1 MAYVNAVLVGIF
13 TGGAYAL
20 IAVSITLMFRSTG
33 VLSFAHAAF
42 ASVGAYVYADLAGS
56 REWPAVPAAL
66 VALLVT
72 MVYGMAVER
81 LAIRP
86 VRHSNST
93 TKLMAT
99 LGVLAL
105 TTGLLLLVYGFQ
117 PTSAPLLLPDRL
129 VSIGSLRITYQ
140 QVTVLVVAGIAAGVL
155 GWFLQTTRFGIAVR
169 AVAQNAETSRL
180 MGVSLTQV
188 ARFNWLLGSALA
200 GATGIL
206 LAPLSPI
213 TAATFTLLLAKAL
226 TGTLFGGLMSLPLS
240 FAGGISV
247 GVLDSLTIMQSS
259 SPGAKELVTLVVVV
273 ALLVFRKNWAPDM
286 VIAPAAELKKPNV
299 VLDRLRQVLS
309 GPWSRLGPRAPLIV
323 ASAVLAFL
331 IFNQIQQGNTS
342 SGYWGF
348 VGARGLFFVIEA
360 LSLVVLVGWGGQASL
375 MHGAYVGIGAFSTAY
390 LVVERGMPLE
400 LAIVVAGLV
409 GMFMGALA
417 GLPALRLSGL
427 QFGIASLA
435 FAGAA
440 SEWLFRR
447 PEFPK
452 SLPRGTFFGVDLF
465 DDFNLFLVMLPI
477 TILVYLAV
485 WSLRRST
492 FGPLLLSARDA
503 GTTVAHFGADPKRTR
518 IAAFMMASFIASL
531 GGALYGVLLTRFTP
545 FDFSLILSISLLLNA
560 VVGGIE
566 SLSGPVIA
574 GIVFGIIPQLIQ
586 KESGPSASAL
596 PDVIAGA
603 TVILLIALRPRGLA
617 SLFERKHPPGS
628 GRPDDGPA
636 LSHRGTHSGRFDL
649 VIGRRVEQAHQ
660 SGVSG
665 QNVQLASVANQPAY
679 VKGASDDDTEF
690 VRPDIGDVKKVLRS
704 PTRKSSREMS
714 QTDFSPASSKGARR

>member
-56 REWPAVPAAL
+56 REWPPVLGAL
-66 VALLVT
+66 VALAVT
-72 MVYGMAVER
+72 MAYGMAVER

-86 VRHSNST
+86 VRHGSST
-93 TKLMAT
+93 TKLIAT

-105 TTGLLLLVYGFQ
+105 TTGLLLLVYGFE

-129 VSIGSLRITYQ
+129 VSLGSLRITYQ
-140 QVTVLVVAGIAAGVL
+140 QVTVLIVAGVAAGVL

-200 GATGIL
+200 GITGIL
-206 LAPLSPI
+206 LAPLSPV

-226 TGTLFGGLMSLPLS
+226 TGTLFGGLMSLPLA
-240 FAGGISV
+240 FAGGIAV
-247 GVLDSLTIMQSS
+247 GVLDSLTIMKSS
-259 SPGAKELVTLVVVV
+259 SPGAKELVTLIVVVG
-273 ALLVFRKNWAPDM
+273 LLVFRRSWAPEM
-286 VIAPAAELKKPNV
+286 ITAPAAEMKRPNV
-299 VLDRLRQVLS
+299 VLNRIRATLA

-323 ASAVLAFL
+323 AVTILAVL
-331 IFNQIQQGNTS
+331 IGNQIQQGNTS

-360 LSLVVLVGWGGQASL
+360 LSLVILVGWGGQASL
-375 MHGAYVGIGAFSTAY
+375 MHGAYVGIGAFTTAY
-390 LVVERGMPLE
+390 LVVERGVPLE
-400 LAIVVAGLV
+400 LAIVLAGVAGML
-409 GMFMGALA
+409 MGALA

-465 DDFNLFLVMLPI
+465 DDLNLFLVMLPI
-477 TILVYLAV
+477 TIILYALV
-485 WSLRRST
+485 WNLRRST
-492 FGPLLLSARDA
+492 FGPLLLSSRDA
-503 GTTVAHFGADPKRTR
+503 GTTVAHFGADPRRTR

-545 FDFSLILSISLLLNA
+545 FDFSLILSITLLLNA

-566 SLSGPVIA
+566 SMSGPLIA
-574 GIVFGIIPQLIQ
+574 GIVFGIVPQLIQ

-617 SLFERKHPPGS
+617 SLFERPKSRGS
-628 GRPDDGPA
+628 TEGSDGGPA
-636 LSHRGTHSGRFDL
+636 ITHRGAHSGRFDF
-649 VIGRRVEQAHQ
+649 VIGRREARARE
-660 SGVSG
+660 SGNVAGRPGRLRHEAGIDNTAVIEVSA
-665 QNVQLASVANQPAY
+665 QQETE
-679 VKGASDDDTEF
+679 DT
-690 VRPDIGDVKKVLRS
+690 VGNTSIAMSATGSATRS
-704 PTRKSSREMS
+704 T
-714 QTDFSPASSKGARR
+714 KGARR

>member
-42 ASVGAYVYADLAGS
+42 ASVGAYVYADLSGAK
-56 REWPAVPAAL
+56 EWPTVLAAVA
-66 VALLVT
+66 ALLVT
-72 MVYGMAVER
+72 MAYGMAVER

-86 VRHSNST
+86 VRHGSST
-93 TKLMAT
+93 TKLIAT

-105 TTGLLLLVYGFQ
+105 TTGLLLLIYGFD

-129 VSIGSLRITYQ
+129 VSLGTLRITYQ
-140 QVTVLVVAGIAAGVL
+140 QVAVLLVAGVAAGFL

-169 AVAQNAETSRL
+169 AVAQNAETARL

-200 GATGIL
+200 GMTGIL

-226 TGTLFGGLMSLPLS
+226 TGTLFGGLLSLPLS
-240 FAGGISV
+240 FAGGITV
-247 GVLDSLTIMQSS
+247 GVLDSLTIMKSS
-259 SPGAKELVTLVVVV
+259 SPGAKELVTLVVVI
-273 ALLVFRKNWAPDM
+273 ALLVFKRSWAPDM
-286 VIAPAAELKKPNV
+286 VTTPAAELKRPNLVLERIRAV
-299 VLDRLRQVLS
+299 VAR
-309 GPWSRLGPRAPLIV
+309 PWSRLGPRGPLIV
-323 ASAVLAFL
+323 SIVLLAVL

-348 VGARGLFFVIEA
+348 VGSRGLFFVIEA

-375 MHGAYVGIGAFSTAY
+375 MHGAYVGIGAFTTAY
-390 LVVERGMPLE
+390 FVVERGMPLE
-400 LAIVVAGLV
+400 ISIVLAGLV
-409 GMFMGALA
+409 GMLMGALA

-452 SLPRGTFFGVDLF
+452 SLPRGTFFGIDLF
-465 DDFNLFLVMLPI
+465 DDLNLFLVMLPI
-477 TILVYLAV
+477 TILLYLVV
-485 WSLRRST
+485 WNLRRST

-566 SLSGPVIA
+566 SMSGPLIA
-574 GIVFGIIPQLIQ
+574 GIVFGIVPQLLQ

-617 SLFERKHPPGS
+617 SLFERKHGDQNDRGGDPS
-628 GRPDDGPA
+628 
-636 LSHRGTHSGRFDL
+636 SVVHRGSRSGRFDL
-649 VIGRRVEQAHQ
+649 VVGRHESKFANP
-660 SGVSG
+660 GVVSN
-665 QNVQLASVANQPAY
+665 QSVATA
-679 VKGASDDDTEF
+679 VLDVGDFGLDDTE
-690 VRPDIGDVKKVLRS
+690 VVQSVGLQDQVGPMRNSQSRIKEWANRTQREARP
-704 PTRKSSREMS
+704 
-714 QTDFSPASSKGARR
+714 

>member
-1 MAYVNAVLVGIF
+1 MAYVNAILVGIF

-42 ASVGAYVYADLAGS
+42 ASLGAYVYADLAGS
-56 REWPAVPAAL
+56 REWPPVLGAL
-66 VALLVT
+66 VALAVT
-72 MVYGMAVER
+72 MAYGMAVER

-86 VRHSNST
+86 VRHGSST
-93 TKLMAT
+93 TKLIVT

-105 TTGLLLLVYGFQ
+105 TTGLLLLVYGFE

-129 VSIGSLRITYQ
+129 VSLGSLRITYQ
-140 QVTVLVVAGIAAGVL
+140 QVTVLIVAGVAAGVL

-200 GATGIL
+200 GITGIL
-206 LAPLSPI
+206 LAPLSPV

-226 TGTLFGGLMSLPLS
+226 TGTLFGGLMSLPLA
-240 FAGGISV
+240 FAGGIAV
-247 GVLDSLTIMQSS
+247 GVLDSLTIMKSS
-259 SPGAKELVTLVVVV
+259 SPGAKELVTLIVVVG
-273 ALLVFRKNWAPDM
+273 LLVFRRSWAPEM
-286 VIAPAAELKKPNV
+286 ITAPAAEMKRPNV
-299 VLDRLRQVLS
+299 VLDRIRATLA

-323 ASAVLAFL
+323 AVMILSVL
-331 IFNQIQQGNTS
+331 IGNQIQQGNTS

-375 MHGAYVGIGAFSTAY
+375 MHGAYVGIGAFTTAY
-390 LVVERGMPLE
+390 LVVERGVPLE
-400 LAIVVAGLV
+400 LAIVLAGVAGML
-409 GMFMGALA
+409 MGALA

-465 DDFNLFLVMLPI
+465 DDLNLFLVMLPI
-477 TILVYLAV
+477 TIILYVLVWNLK
-485 WSLRRST
+485 RST
-492 FGPLLLSARDA
+492 FGPLLLSSRDA

-545 FDFSLILSISLLLNA
+545 FDFSLILSITLLLNA

-566 SLSGPVIA
+566 SMSGPLIA
-574 GIVFGIIPQLIQ
+574 GIVFGIIPQLVQ
-586 KESGPSASAL
+586 TESGPSASAL

-617 SLFERKHPPGS
+617 SLFERPKSRGS
-628 GRPDDGPA
+628 TEGSDDGPA
-636 LSHRGTHSGRFDL
+636 VSHRGAHSGRFDF
-649 VIGRRVEQAHQ
+649 VIGRRESRAGQ
-660 SGVSG
+660 SGGVRKTSVRSGSAVSG
-665 QNVQLASVANQPAY
+665 SGDRALQAEI
-679 VKGASDDDTEF
+679 DDTAVIEVGTLQEMQGT
-690 VRPDIGDVKKVLRS
+690 VRNGSSGMPVTGSATR
-704 PTRKSSREMS
+704 PT
-714 QTDFSPASSKGARR
+714 KGARR

>member
-20 IAVSITLMFRSTG
+20 IA
-33 VLSFAHAAF
+33 
-42 ASVGAYVYADLAGS
+42 
-56 REWPAVPAAL
+56 REWPPVLGAL
-66 VALLVT
+66 VALAVT
-72 MVYGMAVER
+72 MAYGMAVER

-86 VRHSNST
+86 VRHGSST
-93 TKLMAT
+93 TKLIAT

-105 TTGLLLLVYGFQ
+105 TTGLLLLVYGFE

-129 VSIGSLRITYQ
+129 VSLGSLRITYQ
-140 QVTVLVVAGIAAGVL
+140 QVTVLIVAGVAAGVL

-200 GATGIL
+200 GITGIL
-206 LAPLSPI
+206 LAPLSPV

-226 TGTLFGGLMSLPLS
+226 TGTLFGGLMSLPLA
-240 FAGGISV
+240 FAGGIAV
-247 GVLDSLTIMQSS
+247 GVLDSLTIMKSS
-259 SPGAKELVTLVVVV
+259 SPGAKELVTLIVVVG
-273 ALLVFRKNWAPDM
+273 LLVFRRSWAPEM
-286 VIAPAAELKKPNV
+286 ITAPAAEMKRPNV
-299 VLDRLRQVLS
+299 VLNRIRATLA

-323 ASAVLAFL
+323 AVTILAVL
-331 IFNQIQQGNTS
+331 IGNQIQQGNTS

-360 LSLVVLVGWGGQASL
+360 LSLVILVGWGGQASL
-375 MHGAYVGIGAFSTAY
+375 MHGAYVGIGAFTTAY
-390 LVVERGMPLE
+390 LVVERGVPLE
-400 LAIVVAGLV
+400 LAIVLAGVAGML
-409 GMFMGALA
+409 MGALA

-465 DDFNLFLVMLPI
+465 DDLNLFLVMLPI
-477 TILVYLAV
+477 TIILYVLV
-485 WSLRRST
+485 WNLRRST
-492 FGPLLLSARDA
+492 FGPLLLSSRDA
-503 GTTVAHFGADPKRTR
+503 GTTVAHFG
-518 IAAFMMASFIASL
+518 
-531 GGALYGVLLTRFTP
+531 
-545 FDFSLILSISLLLNA
+545 
-560 VVGGIE
+560 IE
-566 SLSGPVIA
+566 SMSGPLIA
-574 GIVFGIIPQLIQ
+574 GIVFGIVPQLIQ

-617 SLFERKHPPGS
+617 SLFERPKSRGS
-628 GRPDDGPA
+628 TEGSDGGPA
-636 LSHRGTHSGRFDL
+636 ITHRGAHSGRFDF
-649 VIGRRVEQAHQ
+649 VIGRREARARQ
-660 SGVSG
+660 SG
-665 QNVQLASVANQPAY
+665 NVAGRPGRLRHEAGIDNTAVIEVTAQQETE
-679 VKGASDDDTEF
+679 DT
-690 VRPDIGDVKKVLRS
+690 VGNTSIAMSATGSATRS
-704 PTRKSSREMS
+704 T
-714 QTDFSPASSKGARR
+714 KGARR

>member
-56 REWPAVPAAL
+56 REWPAVLAAVASL
-66 VALLVT
+66 VVT
-72 MVYGMAVER
+72 MAYGLAVER

-86 VRHSNST
+86 VRHGSST
-93 TKLMAT
+93 TKLIAT

-105 TTGLLLLVYGFQ
+105 TTGLLLLVYGFE

-129 VSIGSLRITYQ
+129 LSIGSLRITYQ
-140 QVTVLVVAGIAAGVL
+140 QVAVLIVAGVAAGVL

-200 GATGIL
+200 GITGIL
-206 LAPLSPI
+206 LAPLSPV

-240 FAGGISV
+240 FAGGIGV
-247 GVLDSLTIMQSS
+247 GVLDSLTIMRSS
-259 SPGAKELVTLVVVV
+259 SPGAKEIVTLFVVV
-273 ALLVFRKNWAPDM
+273 ALLVFRRSWAPEM
-286 VIAPAAELKKPNV
+286 ITAPAAEMKRPNV
-299 VLDRLRQVLS
+299 VLDRARAALAK
-309 GPWSRLGPRAPLIV
+309 PWSRLGPRAPLIV
-323 ASAVLAFL
+323 AATILALL
-331 IFNQIQQGNTS
+331 IGNQIQQGNTS

-375 MHGAYVGIGAFSTAY
+375 MHGAYVGIGAFTTAY

-400 LAIVVAGLV
+400 LAIVVAGV
-409 GMFMGALA
+409 IGMLMGALA

-447 PEFPK
+447 PELPK

-465 DDFNLFLVMLPI
+465 DDLNLFLVMLPI
-477 TILVYLAV
+477 TIVLYLVV
-485 WSLRRST
+485 WNLRRST

-545 FDFSLILSISLLLNA
+545 FDFSLILSITLLLNA

-566 SLSGPVIA
+566 SMSGPLIA
-574 GIVFGIIPQLIQ
+574 GIVFGIVPQLIQ

-603 TVILLIALRPRGLA
+603 TVIVLVALRPRGLA
-617 SLFERKHPPGS
+617 SLFERSKSHAHADADEGA
-628 GRPDDGPA
+628 GPLA
-636 LSHRGTHSGRFDL
+636 HRGAHAGRFDF
-649 VIGRRVEQAHQ
+649 VIGRREQRARQ
-660 SGVSG
+660 LAGVRPTSVSSAGTSDPAGDAAWRSGV
-665 QNVQLASVANQPAY
+665 
-679 VKGASDDDTEF
+679 DDTT
-690 VRPDIGDVKKVLRS
+690 VLEIARRQELSSAEGNPTDDLSMTGS
-704 PTRKSSREMS
+704 PTRP
-714 QTDFSPASSKGARR
+714 TKGARR